1 MSLLYRVF
9 AAFASRDS
17 ELARPG
23 ARLPSHNRDAR
34 ARNSNSKHEQE
45 ADQSEN
51 ATQYVRRLI
60 YRLASVRQRKGRF
73 PGQMPNSIP

>member
-1 MSLLYRVF
+1 MRYL
-9 AAFASRDS
+9 
-17 ELARPG
+17 EIARSQTRRSS
-23 ARLPSHNRDAR
+23 ALSYRDAR